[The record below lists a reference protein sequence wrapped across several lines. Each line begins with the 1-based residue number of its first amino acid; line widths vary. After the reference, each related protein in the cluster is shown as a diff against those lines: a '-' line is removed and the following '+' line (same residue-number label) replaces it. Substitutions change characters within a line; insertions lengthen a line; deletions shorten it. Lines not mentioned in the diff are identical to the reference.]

1 MIHSASRASLA
12 ELQRRL
18 EAVTGRFSTSD
29 GLIGLAR
36 EVHSVA
42 QLLAA
47 QPRLRRALSDS
58 STQTERRTGLA
69 DRLLDG
75 KVSASALQV
84 VDDAVSLR
92 WSSQWDLVEA
102 LELVAA
108 DALFAAAEDAGVL
121 DRIEDE
127 LFRFE
132 RVLDGTSELG
142 VLLDEAT
149 VAPQRRIQLLDALVA
164 QKVHP
169 ITAELLRQAIS
180 SRRKRTLRLAIDELL
195 VGAAKRRNRSVA
207 KVVSAVELSTVQQD
221 RLTTALTEL
230 YHRPISVRIAIDP
243 AVRGGLVVRI
253 GDEIIDG
260 SVAARMLQA
269 RNALAGRTT

>member
-1 MIHSASRASLA
+1 VIHSASRASLA
-12 ELQRRL
+12 ELRRRL

-29 GLIGLAR
+29 GLIGLAQ

-58 STQTERRTGLA
+58 STLAERRTGLA

-75 KVSASALQV
+75 KVGASALQV

-180 SRRKRTLRLAIDELL
+180 SRRKHTLRLAIDELL
-195 VGAAKRRNRSVA
+195 AGAAKRRNRSVA
-207 KVVSAVELSTVQQD
+207 KVVSAVELSTTQQD